1 MGRPHLLRALEQ
13 QVAAVEHSA
22 APGRVRVRVRVSPT
36 PTQTQTLTLTV
47 EHRAAPDLVAILRR
61 ARRAGDPGGSDD
73 VFVAVPDKGL
83 DLG

>member
-1 MGRPHLLRALEQ
+1 MGRPRLLRALEQ

-36 PTQTQTLTLTV
+36 PTLTLILTV